1 VEEIST
7 NNKELTKIT
16 DLLGREIKPE
26 INTPFIKI
34 YNDGTVEQRIIME

>member
-16 DLLGREIKPE
+16 DLLGREIKPK
-26 INTPFIKI
+26 INTPFIRM
-34 YNDGTVEQRIIME
+34 YDDGTVEKRIKIE